1 MQIRRFRPEERELYL
16 EMADAFYHS
25 PAVLHAVPVSH
36 LERTFDEM
44 MRSDVYADGLLMET
58 EDGQPAG
65 YMLLSKTYSQ
75 ESGGYVV
82 WVEELSVL
90 EKYRGLG
97 FGTQALEWV
106 KENYAHFSRIR
117 LEVEPD
123 NDKAI
128 ALYRRLGFEEL
139 GYSQMVID
147 RKIEK

>member
-117 LEVEPD
+117 LEVEHD
-123 NDKAI
+123 NEKAI
-128 ALYRRLGFEEL
+128 HLYSRLGFENL
-139 GYSQMVID
+139 PYMQMVID
-147 RKIEK
+147 QKE

>member
-44 MRSDVYADGLLMET
+44 MRSDAYVEGLLIET

-75 ESGGYVV
+75 ESGGHVV

-90 EKYRGLG
+90 EKYRGCG
-97 FGTQALEWV
+97 YGTQALAWV

-117 LEVEPD
+117 LEVEHD
-123 NDKAI
+123 NEKAI
-128 ALYRRLGFEEL
+128 RLYSRLGFEDL
-139 GYSQMVID
+139 PYMQMVID
-147 RKIEK
+147 QKE

>member
-1 MQIRRFRPEERELYL
+1 MQIRKFRPEERELYL
-16 EMADAFYHS
+16 EMAEVFYHS
-25 PAVLHAVPVSH
+25 PAVLHAVPRSH

-44 MRSDVYADGLLMET
+44 MRSDTYAEGLLLLAD
-58 EDGQPAG
+58 DGKPAG

-117 LEVEPD
+117 LEVEHD
-123 NDKAI
+123 NEKAVR
-128 ALYRRLGFEEL
+128 LYSRLGFEKL
-139 GYSQMVID
+139 DYMQMVID
-147 RKIEK
+147 K

>member
-1 MQIRRFRPEERELYL
+1 MQIRRFRPEERDLYL
-16 EMADAFYHS
+16 EMADSFYHS

-117 LEVEPD
+117 LEVEHD
-123 NDKAI
+123 NEKAI
-128 ALYRRLGFEEL
+128 RLYSRLGFENL
-139 GYSQMVID
+139 PYMQMVID
-147 RKIEK
+147 QKE

>member
-25 PAVLHAVPVSH
+25 PVVLHAVPVSH

-44 MRSDVYADGLLMET
+44 MRSNVYADGLLIET

-75 ESGGYVV
+75 ESGGHVV

-90 EKYRGLG
+90 EKYRGCG
-97 FGTQALEWV
+97 YGTQALAWV

-117 LEVEPD
+117 LEVEHD
-123 NDKAI
+123 NEKAI
-128 ALYRRLGFEEL
+128 RLYSRLGFEDL
-139 GYSQMVID
+139 PYMQMVID
-147 RKIEK
+147 QKE

>member
-117 LEVEPD
+117 LEVEHD
-123 NDKAI
+123 NEKAI
-128 ALYRRLGFEEL
+128 RLYSRLGFENL
-139 GYSQMVID
+139 PYMQMVID
-147 RKIEK
+147 QKE